1 MKRYVARRSRIIRN
15 NIDGKI
21 FEFEIDN
28 STNFKDLNLTISKDG
43 KILRTLEMQNS
54 TEEKTLEIA
63 GIKFSGVMLQI
74 VKEFI
79 NQ

>member
-1 MKRYVARRSRIIRN
+1 METTINLKIEQ
-15 NIDGKI
+15 DGKI

-43 KILRTLEMQNS
+43 SILRTLQIQNS
-54 TEEKTLEIA
+54 PEEKTLEIA
-63 GIKFSGVMLQI
+63 GIKFSGLMLQI

>member
-1 MKRYVARRSRIIRN
+1 METTINLKIEQ
-15 NIDGKI
+15 DGKI

-43 KILRTLEMQNS
+43 SILPTLQIQNS

-63 GIKFSGVMLQI
+63 GIKFSGLMLQI

>member
-1 MKRYVARRSRIIRN
+1 METTINLKIEQ
-15 NIDGKI
+15 DGKI

-28 STNFKDLNLTISKDG
+28 STNFNDLNLTISKDG
-43 KILRTLEMQNS
+43 SILRTLQIQNS

-63 GIKFSGVMLQI
+63 GIKFSGLMLQI

>member
-1 MKRYVARRSRIIRN
+1 METTINLKIEQ
-15 NIDGKI
+15 DGKI

-43 KILRTLEMQNS
+43 SILRTLQIQNS

-63 GIKFSGVMLQI
+63 GIKFSGLMLQI
-74 VKEFI
+74 LKEFI
-79 NQ
+79 SQ

>member
-1 MKRYVARRSRIIRN
+1 METTINLKIEQ
-15 NIDGKI
+15 DGKI
-21 FEFEIDN
+21 FEFKIDN

-43 KILRTLEMQNS
+43 SVLRTLQIQNS

-63 GIKFSGVMLQI
+63 GIKFSGLMLQI
-74 VKEFI
+74 LKEFI

>member
-1 MKRYVARRSRIIRN
+1 METTINLKIEQ
-15 NIDGKI
+15 DGKI

-43 KILRTLEMQNS
+43 SITRTLQMKNS

-63 GIKFSGVMLQI
+63 GIKFSGLMLQI